1 MRNKKILLLLL
12 PFLLSGCDDGRIYPT
27 DIDLSGDSGITV
39 VMTGEISGSSDSYES
54 GYSLVLAAFNE
65 SDDYAIVSKTVHDG
79 SDSVE
84 LSNVSPKASTI
95 ELCLINSLRKRILT
109 LSTVSVSASAGDRI
123 SFDVGKVDAS
133 HFSIMNN
140 TIFGKSCV
148 QCHGATG
155 NAAAGLDLRTEEA
168 YRMLVGT
175 ASSLEDGVLRVN
187 PGDAASSTLWRVVAT
202 DVSESW
208 KFDHSN
214 LLTYDQVG
222 FIENWINNLSND

>member
-1 MRNKKILLLLL
+1 
-12 PFLLSGCDDGRIYPT
+12 
-27 DIDLSGDSGITV
+27 
-39 VMTGEISGSSDSYES
+39 
-54 GYSLVLAAFNE
+54 
-65 SDDYAIVSKTVHDG
+65 
-79 SDSVE
+79 
-84 LSNVSPKASTI
+84 
-95 ELCLINSLRKRILT
+95 
-109 LSTVSVSASAGDRI
+109 
-123 SFDVGKVDAS
+123 
-133 HFSIMNN
+133 MNN

-175 ASSLEDGVLRVN
+175 ASSVEDGVLRVN

>member
-95 ELCLINSLRKRILT
+95 ELCLINSLRKSLH
-109 LSTVSVSASAGDRI
+109 SAPYRCRHLQVIVFHLMSGRWMPRI
-123 SFDVGKVDAS
+123 S
-133 HFSIMNN
+133 
-140 TIFGKSCV
+140 
-148 QCHGATG
+148 
-155 NAAAGLDLRTEEA
+155 
-168 YRMLVGT
+168 
-175 ASSLEDGVLRVN
+175 
-187 PGDAASSTLWRVVAT
+187 P
-202 DVSESW
+202 
-208 KFDHSN
+208 
-214 LLTYDQVG
+214 
-222 FIENWINNLSND
+222 